1 MWGPTSTILR
11 LTLFLF
17 CVNLIFKRG
26 RVYHE
31 YAKNDKINNNLAV
44 FSNSAETSKYGS
56 RNLLTK
62 AVKIKIILLFCL
74 ASSNFR
80 SFQRLSEVLHK
91 NQRKFN
97 DLVSSKTEDEL
108 SSTDS
113 TQSLNYIK
121 FFRNRTSS
129 YKIEIANALNSI

>member
-1 MWGPTSTILR
+1 MYR
-11 LTLFLF
+11 
-17 CVNLIFKRG
+17 
-26 RVYHE
+26 
-31 YAKNDKINNNLAV
+31 
-44 FSNSAETSKYGS
+44 
-56 RNLLTK
+56 K
-62 AVKIKIILLFCL
+62 AVKVEIMLLFCL
-74 ASSNFR
+74 ASLNFR

-129 YKIEIANALNSI
+129 YKIEIADALNSI